1 MSFQDPPSPLS
12 LAVQSLARNEA
23 LAINALQEL
32 PRELF
37 PPLFKAAFTGRHTRI
52 LKEMVGAWPLP
63 CLPVGALLK
72 TACVEMLKAVLDG
85 IDILLTQN
93 VSLR

>member
-1 MSFQDPPSPLS
+1 MSFQAPPTLLS
-12 LAVQSLARNEA
+12 LGVQSLVMNEA

-63 CLPVGALLK
+63 YLPVGALMNIPDMTVLQ
-72 TACVEMLKAVLDG
+72 AVLDG
-85 IDILLTQN
+85 VDKQMTGN
-93 VSLR
+93 FSPR